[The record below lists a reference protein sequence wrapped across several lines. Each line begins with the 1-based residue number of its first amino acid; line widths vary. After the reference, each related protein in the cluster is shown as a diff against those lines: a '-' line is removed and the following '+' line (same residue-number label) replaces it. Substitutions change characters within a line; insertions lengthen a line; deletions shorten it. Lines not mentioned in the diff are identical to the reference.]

1 VTTYF
6 DETHI
11 QQILQAIDLAEV
23 VARYVAL
30 KPKGK
35 ELVGLCP
42 FHNDKRPSLN
52 VSPGKQIFKCFSC
65 GAGGDVIKFLMLR
78 EKLSFPEAVKVLADK
93 AGINLPSRKSKHTAT
108 SVDRNKLEASNK
120 WAAQYFQS
128 NYKDKSIGQQARDYV
143 QQRGI
148 SPETAQ
154 RFGLGW
160 APASWDN
167 LVKAARGTSQ
177 NMAVLVQLGLL
188 VEKEDGG
195 FYDRFRERLIF
206 PVYDAL
212 GRVIAFGGRT
222 LGDDSAKYLNS
233 PESELFNKSRAIYG
247 LHVAK
252 DAIVREKRAIVVEG
266 YTDCLM
272 AQQDGLENVVA
283 TLGTAL
289 TNEHARMLSRYTDQ
303 IVLVYD
309 SDEAGQKAADRAID
323 IFFANQVEVRLVTL
337 PEGEDPCDF
346 IRSRGRQEFTR
357 LVENAT
363 DALEYLWQITTKRLA
378 EEDTI
383 LGRKRAAE
391 EFLTRIGRAFVYGNI
406 DEISRGFLINK
417 VAKLVGIASE
427 EVHKRLNLL
436 QRRMGPRQ
444 GRQAQRKDEIQLLPG
459 RARTQKEILEVLL
472 NRPDLFP
479 QVQAVI
485 EDANEFT
492 DPILNPIAQRLWSYC
507 SRGGIGPLSEILAG
521 CESTEMCNI
530 MTDMADR
537 AQTRGNFEQTM
548 EGALEKLRH
557 LERQQSIKEL
567 REQVSTVGEKY
578 GSQAQAAVLLEYQ
591 ARKLRAKGQKTG

>member
-1 VTTYF
+1 MATYF

-11 QQILQAIDLAEV
+11 QQILQAVDIAEV

-93 AGINLPSRKSKHTAT
+93 AGIKLPSRKSKDAAGKI
-108 SVDRNKLEASNK
+108 DRNKLEAANK

-128 NYKDKSIGQQARDYV
+128 NYKDKVIGRQARDYV

-148 SPETAQ
+148 NPETAQ

-160 APASWDN
+160 APAGWDN
-167 LVKAARGTSQ
+167 LARAARDAGRD
-177 NMAVLVQLGLL
+177 MAELVQLGLL
-188 VEKEDGG
+188 VEKEGG

-212 GRVIAFGGRT
+212 SRVIGFGGRT
-222 LGDDSAKYLNS
+222 LADDPAKYLNS

-252 DAIVREKRAIVVEG
+252 DAIVSQKKAIVVEG

-272 AQQDGLENVVA
+272 AQQYGLENVAA

-337 PEGEDPCDF
+337 PQGEDPCDF
-346 IRSRGRQEFTR
+346 IRSRGSGEFTQ

-363 DALEYLWQITTKRLA
+363 DALEYLWRITTSRLTK
-378 EEDTI
+378 EDTI
-383 LGRKRAAE
+383 TGRKRAAE
-391 EFLTRIGRAFVYGNI
+391 EFLTRIGRACVSGNI

-417 VAKLVGIASE
+417 VAKLVGIAAE
-427 EVHKRLNLL
+427 DVHKRLNLL
-436 QRRMGPRQ
+436 QRRMVPRQ
-444 GRQAQRKDEIQLLPG
+444 DRQAQRKDGIQLLTG

-479 QVQAVI
+479 LVQAVI
-485 EDANEFT
+485 EDAGEFT

-507 SRGGIGPLSEILAG
+507 SRGGMGPLSEILAG

-530 MTDMADR
+530 MTDMADK
-537 AQTRGNFEQTM
+537 AQTRGNFEQTL

-557 LERQQSIKEL
+557 LQRQQSLKEL
-567 REQVSTVGEKY
+567 REQVSTVGQKY
-578 GSQAQAAVLLEYQ
+578 GSQAQAAVLLEYH
-591 ARKLRAKGQKTG
+591 ARKLPAKGQKTG